1 MKIRNPFKEKASFL
15 GNPYLFVFY
24 FCEITKQTNLQA
36 LTCTGL
42 VKVGFLPGP
51 INSIAIFLRPL
62 IGHGSADT
70 LVSKIRSL
78 ELDHSSFEN
87 MGLTAAPELRRFHHL
102 PSLGHS
108 LPQTTPLPSTIC

>member
-1 MKIRNPFKEKASFL
+1 MKIRNPFKESLISWK
-15 GNPYLFVFY
+15 PLFVFY
-24 FCEITKQTNLQA
+24 FCKITKHTNPQA

-62 IGHGSADT
+62 VGHGSADT

-78 ELDHSSFEN
+78 ELDHSSLEN

-102 PSLGHS
+102 PSLGHF
-108 LPQTTPLPSTIC
+108 LPQTHPSTFWAIC